1 MDSMYFNLEN
11 IVLQISQNI
20 DLSLI
25 AIIVS
30 SATATILASMV
41 IITWKN
47 IHENTKATYSQLLR
61 GFQEDL
67 TTRLNKNSVLKTTE
81 DCERYANDYL
91 NTVDEIA
98 FLDINGKIPQGIAEY
113 LKRFFAYG
121 LNIIDWYDHLVG
133 EDFLKTAKKNWPN
146 YFLFCEKH
154 KITINPEDKLPK
166 IMLDY
171 NKLQENESR

>member
-61 GFQEDL
+61 G
-67 TTRLNKNSVLKTTE
+67 
-81 DCERYANDYL
+81 
-91 NTVDEIA
+91 
-98 FLDINGKIPQGIAEY
+98 
-113 LKRFFAYG
+113 
-121 LNIIDWYDHLVG
+121 
-133 EDFLKTAKKNWPN
+133 
-146 YFLFCEKH
+146 
-154 KITINPEDKLPK
+154 
-166 IMLDY
+166 
-171 NKLQENESR
+171 